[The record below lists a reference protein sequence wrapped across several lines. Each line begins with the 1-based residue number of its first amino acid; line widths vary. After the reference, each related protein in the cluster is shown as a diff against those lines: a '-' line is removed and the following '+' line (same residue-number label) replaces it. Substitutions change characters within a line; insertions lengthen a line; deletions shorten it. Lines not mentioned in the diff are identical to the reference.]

1 VDTQKIFFFFD
12 RHRISALGI
21 CFGLLFF
28 SASMTPSLI
37 PKSAVI
43 QGTLG
48 GTVMAIGYLIAII
61 LVGTWRFLQLPEFT
75 NGLRRVLMGLACL
88 VSFAITLLALFK
100 LRGSQNELRA
110 LMTMPPLEA
119 SHEIVVLGVVF
130 ALFLVLFL
138 LGRFVT
144 TITLLLRNRIPGRV
158 PSRLSLVISLALVAI
173 ISWNLGNGVIARGLL
188 NTADE
193 VFREIDSRIDPE
205 LPVPTDNLRSGS
217 ESSLIPWESLGAQ
230 GRNFIAGGP
239 SAEEIFEFNV
249 SKSAEKPIRVYAG
262 LNSGE
267 DIKARAKL
275 VLEEMKR
282 VGAFERSFLVVVT
295 PTGTGWI
302 DAAAVD
308 PFEIMHRG
316 DTAIVGMQY
325 SYLMSP
331 LALLVE
337 PDLSPESSKVLFA
350 TVYEYWRQLPAYSR
364 PRLYLHGLSLGSY
377 GSDKALS
384 PFNMIDNPIS
394 GILWSGPT
402 FGNPIWKDL
411 TKNRNSGSPVW
422 LPRIGDGRSARF
434 TTQQNALDI
443 AGSEWSRMRIVFLQY
458 ASDPI
463 TFFQVASA
471 FRPPEWMADERAP
484 DVLENLRWYPLIT
497 MLQLAVD
504 MLVCTEVP
512 KGFGHVFSAENYID
526 AWLALTD
533 PKDWQIE
540 DTQRLKDL
548 FQLIR

>member
-1 VDTQKIFFFFD
+1 MNTKKIFFFFD
-12 RHRISALGI
+12 RYRISALGI
-21 CFGLLFF
+21 CLGLLFF

-37 PKSAVI
+37 PRSAVI

-48 GTVMAIGYLIAII
+48 GTVMAIGYLFAII
-61 LVGTWRFLQLPEFT
+61 LIGTWRFIQLPELT
-75 NGLRRVLMGLACL
+75 NGLRKALIGLVFL
-88 VSFAITLLALFK
+88 ISFAISLLALFN
-100 LRGSQNELRA
+100 LRGSQNELRV
-110 LMTMPPLEA
+110 LMTMKPLEA
-119 SHEIVVLGVVF
+119 SHEVVVVGGVF

-138 LGRFVT
+138 LGRFVA
-144 TITLLLRNRIPGRV
+144 TITLFLRNRIPGRV
-158 PSRLSLVISLALVAI
+158 PPRLSLVISLTLVSI
-173 ISWNLGNGVIARGLL
+173 ISWNIGNGVIARGIL

-193 VFREIDSRIDPE
+193 ALREIDSRIDSE
-205 LPVPTDNLRSGS
+205 LPVPTNNLRSGS
-217 ESSLIPWESLGAQ
+217 ASSLIPWETLGAQ
-230 GRNFIAGGP
+230 GRNFIAGGR
-239 SAEEIFEFNV
+239 SAEEISEFNGG
-249 SKSAEKPIRVYAG
+249 KPAEKPIRVYAG

-267 DIKARAKL
+267 NVKGRAEL

-302 DAAAVD
+302 DSAAVD

-337 PDLSPESSKVLFA
+337 PDLAPESSKVLFA
-350 TVYEYWRQLPAYSR
+350 TVHEYWKQLPASSR

-377 GSDKALS
+377 GSEKALS
-384 PFNMIDNPIS
+384 PLKMIDNPIS

-402 FGNPIWKDL
+402 FGNPIWRNL
-411 TKNRNSGSPVW
+411 TQNRNPGSPAW

-434 TTQQNALDI
+434 TTQQNALDT
-443 AGSEWSRMRIVFLQY
+443 AGIMWSQMRLVYLQY

-463 TFFQVASA
+463 TFFEVASA
-471 FRPPEWMADERAP
+471 FRSPEWMADEGAP
-484 DVLENLRWYPLIT
+484 DVLNNLRWYPLIT

-504 MLVCTEVP
+504 MLICTEVP
-512 KGFGHVFSAENYID
+512 KGYGHVFSAENYID
-526 AWLALTD
+526 AWFALTD

-540 DTQRLKDL
+540 DIERLKDL
-548 FQLIR
+548 FR